1 MIKLKMVP
9 GKVRK
14 SFLKRF
20 KVTKK
25 GKLLKRSPGVNHF
38 RVKKDKDLVR
48 DKRKLDKGPDYFIEY
63 SYY

>member
-1 MIKLKMVP
+1 MINLKMVP
-9 GKVRK
+9 GKIRK

-20 KVTKK
+20 KITKK

-38 RVKKDKDLVR
+38 RVKKDKDLIR
-48 DKRKLDKGPDYFIEY
+48 NKRKLDEGDNLFFEY